1 MQRFEY
7 DWILYFLWLIPLL
20 LVWRIGLSYWANK
33 QIKAMGPGFA
43 RIVPARSP
51 GKSWMKFA
59 LKMLAL
65 AAIIVSAAN
74 PQSGGKVENQNVQ
87 GAQIVFA
94 LDLSK
99 SMLAEDVQPNR
110 LQRARQLISRV
121 VGALQQDQ
129 VGLIGFAG
137 KAFPLVPITPDKSG
151 FIMQLRFADPEV
163 ISMPGTNFSSMLQLA
178 STMFDLSLASDR
190 ILVVI
195 GDGEDHEGK
204 WRDAVKSLQ
213 ELNIRIFCVGVGTE
227 KGGLIPIRKSSG
239 AKEFIKDE
247 DGAPVVT
254 KLEPATLQEL
264 ADFGNGLYHH
274 LTGIQQGEKFLKDV
288 FSGVGRS
295 EYERT
300 VFTTYQSQYQ
310 WPLFFAIFFLLIE
323 WLIFEKRTS
332 WILKLQRLSEK
343 RLQKHED

>member
-1 MQRFEY
+1 MHRFEY

-20 LVWRIGLSYWANK
+20 LMWRIGLSLWARK
-33 QIKAMGPGFA
+33 QMRALGDGFI
-43 RIVPARSP
+43 RVVPMRSP
-51 GKSWMKFA
+51 RKSWIKFV

-65 AAIIVSAAN
+65 AAIIIAAAN

-110 LQRARQLISRV
+110 LQRAKQLISST

-137 KAFPLVPITPDKSG
+137 KAFPLTPITPDKTG
-151 FIMQLRFADPEV
+151 LLMQLRFADPEI
-163 ISMPGTNFSSMLQLA
+163 ISVPGTNFSAMLQLA
-178 STMFDLSLASDR
+178 ATMFDLSLASDR
-190 ILVVI
+190 ILIVI

-204 WRDAVKSLQ
+204 WREAVKPLQ
-213 ELNIRIFCVGVGTE
+213 ELNIRIFCVGIGTE
-227 KGGLIPIRKSSG
+227 KGGLIPIRTSG
-239 AKEFIKDE
+239 GARDFIKDE

-264 ADFGNGLYHH
+264 ADFGDGLYHH
-274 LTGIQQGEKFLKDV
+274 LTSIQQGERFLKDV

-310 WPLFFAIFFLLIE
+310 WPLFFAIVLLLLE
-323 WLIFEKRTS
+323 
-332 WILKLQRLSEK
+332 
-343 RLQKHED
+343 